1 MEQSPGFVAQ
11 GPHHRGSPL
20 LWSVGFA
27 GPYMDLNSPLEPSLA
42 TSKVLCSSLAWFTMK
57 PTTVSSTPFTTRM
70 QLSHCPRGWHC
81 HYRQWST
88 WHYQLETVPLTP
100 ISNQGGKL
108 RYFLGIEVARS
119 KDGLVI
125 SQRKYALDILEEAGL
140 LNAKTVNTPMDP
152 SVKFLLDQGE
162 PLSDLGRYRRLVGR
176 LNYLTIIRPNIA
188 FAISVVSQSIGMQ
201 LCGSWNTSSVLQAKA
216 SFMKIRDIQS
226 GWLLRCWLGWLTEW

>member
-42 TSKVLCSSLAWFTMK
+42 TSK
-57 PTTVSSTPFTTRM
+57 
-70 QLSHCPRGWHC
+70 
-81 HYRQWST
+81 
-88 WHYQLETVPLTP
+88 LETVPLTP

-140 LNAKTVNTPMDP
+140 LNAKPVNTPMDP

-201 LCGSWNTSSVLQAKA
+201 LCGS
-216 SFMKIRDIQS
+216 
-226 GWLLRCWLGWLTEW
+226 